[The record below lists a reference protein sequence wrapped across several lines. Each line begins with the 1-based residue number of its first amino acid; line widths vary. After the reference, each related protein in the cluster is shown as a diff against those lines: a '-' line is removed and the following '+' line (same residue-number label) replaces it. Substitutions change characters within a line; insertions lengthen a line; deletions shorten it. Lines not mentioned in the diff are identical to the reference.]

1 MESVIISCPIYISNE
16 IAKSVLMDQKLSYFL
31 NSTTSVKDLYQY
43 IEENYQIEAD
53 SFKLVLEANG
63 KLIDLSEMK
72 NKIMSEVDVN
82 FSTTLD
88 NTYRLVVVKSLCEAI
103 DTLLMYPTPKCTPF
117 KHPTLSERIEHES
130 LLRESLHQE
139 SLHDS
144 LVLEDNNEEED
155 NNVDFISP
163 IKPET
168 GYVGLVNQAMT
179 CYLNSLLQA
188 LYMTPEFRNALYNW
202 EYTGGSEKDETT
214 SIPYQLQKLFLNLQ
228 TSMRSAVETTALTK
242 SFGWDSTEAWQ
253 QHDIQ
258 ELCRVMFDA
267 LEQKFINTEQAD
279 LINRFYEGTMTDYV
293 KCLECGTEKSREDTF
308 LDIPLPVRPFGSNVA
323 YNSVEEALRAF
334 VQHETLEGSNQYYCE
349 KCNKKCDAH
358 KGLKFIKFPYLLTLH
373 LKRFDFDFNTF
384 RRVKL
389 NDKVTFPNILNLN
402 RFISTTTNEESSVS
416 EKNTS
421 LVKCD
426 DSLTTD
432 SGTLDD
438 DYTPCENSL
447 SNSSHS
453 KNNDPDDDD
462 EGVDVLNNGPSTSN
476 CIEHNYENDKN
487 RDNNATEGRYNY
499 ELFSIMIHSGSA
511 CGGHYYAYIKDF
523 RTQEWLCFNDQSVTQ
538 ITNDDIQK
546 TYGGGPIQY
555 RSYHTASCSS
565 TNAYMLMYRQID
577 PARNV
582 LPMQVQDFPL
592 HIQKLLKKMK
602 ENESERREKWHF
614 LYDRKG
620 VNNTYTMSR
629 RIYKDMIDTHLKK
642 KLSAE
647 DSQVR
652 TQLNDELTSFLKLR
666 SSVQVAVGC
675 SYPPKMHWLVIDF
688 FRDVTWA
695 EATRQCWQT
704 FNLECKVNLKHC
716 RLVRYDPL
724 KRRVLCRYEG
734 MEQKSFESVW
744 KREAYTLLLEIRNE
758 NEEAVEDEQDV
769 ITTKVYAID
778 VVEEKITEGPLKLRA
793 LRSQPVREYKKM
805 LTMLFGMKSSKMAV
819 LLGEPGKKLT
829 LMDDDECSLLSST
842 KLTEDTDVFLTT
854 TYNDEWMSLI
864 DKATSANILLNYPNN
879 ENILTFRLKL
889 PDPSKSSEMNERY
902 WKEWNNSTLG
912 ERCKDTERSNADSPS
927 KGNSGDSNRTATS
940 KSNEIL
946 KIGKSS
952 EDVSVKNAS
961 PQLGE
966 SEKWNTPEQSNSE
979 DSSLSDSDKTLVGD
993 ALEFDDFNDPYM
1005 KLNDIIHRAS
1015 NTNAENDEA
1024 ECYFKTTP
1032 YEEDGNQFLKVEVSR
1047 KMKYGMLKQKLV
1059 PYIGVPVDCFRISY
1073 HFKDLEDFPYYK
1085 LLENLQ
1091 TFKDDYFTVKVGRF
1105 FDFRIKIYQL
1115 HPQTDNTFKFL
1126 GAWILSRDMT
1136 VLEAKKAILE
1146 HIKDAHDI
1154 DIPLK
1159 RCRLRE
1165 KYLTRATKV
1174 YLDDQKLDDLQL
1186 HSKSELVIQK
1196 LPDEDLVTNSN
1207 QIIVRVGNV
1216 DRVHEIC
1223 QEIVMHE
1230 KSVAEMRKKLS
1241 VVAFIPEEYIEI
1253 AKADDEMSIMFIPL
1267 DFERKLTWHGQDSD
1281 VEFDIDNGSLFLYRD
1296 SRYKKELSKIPS
1308 QFDKEEITSMTRR
1321 RREKSLKIHLTSTE

>member
-1 MESVIISCPIYISNE
+1 MDSIINSCPIYISNVMD
-16 IAKSVLMDQKLSYFL
+16 KSHLVDQKLSYPL
-31 NSTTSVKDLYQY
+31 NSTTSVKNLYDY
-43 IEENYQIEAD
+43 IEKNYQIQAD
-53 SFKLVLEANG
+53 NFKLVLDASG

-72 NKIMSEVDVN
+72 NKIMSEIDVS
-82 FSTTLD
+82 FSENED
-88 NTYRLVVVKSLCEAI
+88 NKYRLFVVRPT
-103 DTLLMYPTPKCTPF
+103 DTLTMDIF
-117 KHPTLSERIEHES
+117 HPRYDIPSVIYTTRPALSERIEQEP
-130 LLRESLHQE
+130 LHQE
-139 SLHDS
+139 SLHHS
-144 LVLEDNNEEED
+144 LVLEED
-155 NNVDFISP
+155 NNVDFISS

-228 TSMRSAVETTALTK
+228 TSSRSAVETTALTK

-279 LINRFYEGTMTDYV
+279 LINRFYEGTMIDYV

-308 LDIPLPVRPFGSNVA
+308 LDIPLPVRPFGRNVA

-334 VQHETLEGSNQYYCE
+334 VQHETLEGSNQYHCE

-402 RFISTTTNEESSVS
+402 RFISSTTNEESSIN
-416 EKNTS
+416 EKNTN

-426 DSLTTD
+426 DSSTTD

-462 EGVDVLNNGPSTSN
+462 EGVDVLSNGPSTSN

-487 RDNNATEGRYNY
+487 RDNNTSEGRYNY

-582 LPMQVQDFPL
+582 LPMQVQDFPC

-602 ENESERREKWHF
+602 ENEGYDRRERWC
-614 LYDRKG
+614 LPYDKKDI
-620 VNNTYTMSR
+620 NTMTR
-629 RIYKDMIDTHLKK
+629 RVYREMIETHLKK
-642 KLSAE
+642 KLSSE
-647 DSQVR
+647 DSQIR
-652 TQLNDELTSFLKLR
+652 TQPNDDVSFLKRR
-666 SSVQVAVGC
+666 SSIQVLVGC
-675 SYPPKMHWLVIDF
+675 SYPSKMQWFMIDL
-688 FRDVTWA
+688 FRDITWDG
-695 EATRQCWQT
+695 ATKLCWQM
-704 FNLECKVNLKHC
+704 FNLEWKVNLEQC

-724 KRRVLCRYEG
+724 KHRVLCRYEG
-734 MEQKSFESVW
+734 MERRTFESVW
-744 KREAYTLLLEIRNE
+744 RREAYTLLLEIRDE
-758 NEEAVEDEQDV
+758 NEESSENEQDV
-769 ITTKVYAID
+769 ITSKVYVLD
-778 VVEEKITEGPLKLRA
+778 VAEKKVTEGPLKLRA
-793 LRSQPVREYKKM
+793 LRSQPIKEYKKM
-805 LTMLFGMKSSKMAV
+805 LAILFGMKPSKMAV
-819 LLGEPGKKLT
+819 MLGEPGKQLT

-842 KLTEDTDVFLTT
+842 SLSDDTDVFVTT
-854 TYNDEWMSLI
+854 MYNDEWMSLI
-864 DKATSANILLNYPNN
+864 EAATAADIISSYTNHK
-879 ENILTFRLKL
+879 NILTFRLKL
-889 PDPSKSSEMNERY
+889 PDPSKSSEINERY

-912 ERCKDTERSNADSPS
+912 ERCKDTEKSSADSPS
-927 KGNSGDSNRTATS
+927 KGSSSDSNHIGTP

-946 KIGKSS
+946 KIGKSN

-966 SEKWNTPEQSNSE
+966 NEKWNTPEQSNSE

-1005 KLNDIIHRAS
+1005 QLKDLIHRPS
-1015 NTNAENDEA
+1015 NTIAETDDKEY
-1024 ECYFKTTP
+1024 YFKTTS

-1047 KMKYGMLKQKLV
+1047 MMNYGMLKKKLA
-1059 PYIGVPVDCFRISY
+1059 PYIGVPIDCFRISY
-1073 HFKDLEDFPYYK
+1073 KFEDIEDYAYYK
-1085 LLENLQ
+1085 LQENILEY
-1091 TFKDDYFTVKVGRF
+1091 KEDDYFTVKVGRF

-1115 HPQTDNTFKFL
+1115 HPETDNFFKFL
-1126 GAWILSRDMT
+1126 GAWILSRDIT
-1136 VLEAKKAILE
+1136 VGEAKKAILE
-1146 HIKDAHDI
+1146 NIKDAHDI
-1154 DIPLK
+1154 EIPLK

-1165 KYLTRATKV
+1165 KHLTRATKV
-1174 YLDDQKLDDLQL
+1174 YLDDQKLDDMQL
-1186 HSKSELVIQK
+1186 HSKSEFVIQK
-1196 LPDEDLVTNSN
+1196 LPDEDPVTNSN

-1216 DRVHEIC
+1216 DRLHEVC
-1223 QEIVMHE
+1223 QEIVMDE
-1230 KSVAEMRKKLS
+1230 KSIAEMRKKLS

-1253 AKADDEMSIMFIPL
+1253 AKADDEMSLMFIPL
-1267 DFERKLTWHGQDSD
+1267 DLERKLTWHGQDSD
-1281 VEFDIDNGSLFLYRD
+1281 VEFDINNGSLFLYRD
-1296 SRYKKELSKIPS
+1296 SRYKKELSKIKS
-1308 QFDKEEITSMTRR
+1308 QFDKEEERSFTRSRR
-1321 RREKSLKIHLTSTE
+1321 RQERSLKIHLTSTE